1 MNNYEEMRIESDVF
15 ATARENFDLLMQRLF
30 KSMEKNNSD
39 EGSITL
45 KVDLQMSQDWVPDG
59 KGGSIEINKPV
70 IKHKVS
76 IAVPVK
82 DSMDGKK
89 DAGMNLV
96 WDEEL
101 KRYVLKYINEGG
113 QQSLF
118 DPDYEEN
125 LKAWADLDES
135 TMLPGPSNALPED
148 NGVIDA
154 EFKEVNQSEE
164 AENQADTPADE
175 KLPIRRKQTLLEA
188 IRKLQTAR
196 MTTEIMSMKIQRR
209 VCRNEK
215 RESTGQFLA
224 VSKVR
229 SADHIRENEI
239 RKEHASQPELRK
251 LPERW
256 W

>member
-96 WDEEL
+96 WDEDL

-125 LKAWADLDES
+125 LKAGADLDES
-135 TMLPGPSNALPED
+135 TMLPGPSNALPEND
-148 NGVIDA
+148 GVSA
-154 EFKEVNQSEE
+154 ETVGVYTKFRGKGLF
-164 AENQADTPADE
+164 QA
-175 KLPIRRKQTLLEA
+175 
-188 IRKLQTAR
+188 
-196 MTTEIMSMKIQRR
+196 
-209 VCRNEK
+209 EK
-215 RESTGQFLA
+215 RIIKQETTDVGIKAAVSTGVVSIYDRKRDYGIAVPITELA
-224 VSKVR
+224 
-229 SADHIRENEI
+229 AILNE
-239 RKEHASQPELRK
+239 ALRVGMTK
-251 LPERW
+251 KGE
-256 W
+256 

>member
-45 KVDLQMSQDWVPDG
+45 KVDLQMKQDWVPDG
-59 KGGSIEINKPV
+59 KGGSVELNKPV

-96 WDEEL
+96 YDEEL

-125 LKAWADLDES
+125 LKGSAASEQDES
-135 TMLPGPSNALPED
+135 TMLPGPSNALPDYDGAIEVEYTEAD
-148 NGVIDA
+148 SAEDA
-154 EFKEVNQSEE
+154 ENKPDADTDEENTDWEETNAPEGDTEASDSVEDDDYEYDDSEE
-164 AENQADTPADE
+164 E
-175 KLPIRRKQTLLEA
+175 
-188 IRKLQTAR
+188 
-196 MTTEIMSMKIQRR
+196 
-209 VCRNEK
+209 
-215 RESTGQFLA
+215 
-224 VSKVR
+224 
-229 SADHIRENEI
+229 
-239 RKEHASQPELRK
+239 
-251 LPERW
+251 
-256 W
+256 

>member
-125 LKAWADLDES
+125 LKAGADLDES

-154 EFKEVNQSEE
+154 EFKEVDQSEPKIR
-164 AENQADTPADE
+164 QIRQLMK

-188 IRKLQTAR
+188 IRKLQIAR

-215 RESTGQFLA
+215 RESTGQFLT

-229 SADHIRENEI
+229 STDHIRENEI

>member
-45 KVDLQMSQDWVPDG
+45 KVDLQMSQDWVP
-59 KGGSIEINKPV
+59 
-70 IKHKVS
+70 
-76 IAVPVK
+76 VK

-125 LKAWADLDES
+125 LKAGADLDES

-175 KLPIRRKQTLLEA
+175 EITDQEETNAPGGDTEA
-188 IRKLQTAR
+188 TD
-196 MTTEIMSMKIQRR
+196 
-209 VCRNEK
+209 
-215 RESTGQFLA
+215 STDDNG
-224 VSKVR
+224 
-229 SADHIRENEI
+229 DYEYED
-239 RKEHASQPELRK
+239 PEEGM
-251 LPERW
+251 PE
-256 W
+256 

>member
-59 KGGSIEINKPV
+59 KGGSIENNKPV

-113 QQSLF
+113 QL
-118 DPDYEEN
+118 
-125 LKAWADLDES
+125 A
-135 TMLPGPSNALPED
+135 
-148 NGVIDA
+148 
-154 EFKEVNQSEE
+154 
-164 AENQADTPADE
+164 
-175 KLPIRRKQTLLEA
+175 
-188 IRKLQTAR
+188 
-196 MTTEIMSMKIQRR
+196 TEIMSMKIQRR

-215 RESTGQFLA
+215 RESTGQFFT

-229 SADHIRENEI
+229 STDHIR
-239 RKEHASQPELRK
+239 
-251 LPERW
+251 
-256 W
+256 

>member
-15 ATARENFDLLMQRLF
+15 ATARENFDLLMQSLF

-125 LKAWADLDES
+125 LKGEDAEPDES
-135 TMLPGPSNALPED
+135 TMLPGPSNELPD
-148 NGVIDA
+148 NGEVIDA
-154 EFKEVNQSEE
+154 DYKEVEE
-164 AENQADTPADE
+164 VKESENQPNTATDE
-175 KLPIRRKQTLLEA
+175 EITVEEDGEA
-188 IRKLQTAR
+188 PGG
-196 MTTEIMSMKIQRR
+196 
-209 VCRNEK
+209 N
-215 RESTGQFLA
+215 
-224 VSKVR
+224 
-229 SADHIRENEI
+229 
-239 RKEHASQPELRK
+239 PEFTDSVEDDDYEYDD
-251 LPERW
+251 PEEEE
-256 W
+256 

>member
-125 LKAWADLDES
+125 LKAGADLDES
-135 TMLPGPSNALPED
+135 TMLPGPSNALPDD
-148 NGVIDA
+148 NGDY
-154 EFKEVNQSEE
+154 EYEDPEE
-164 AENQADTPADE
+164 GTPE
-175 KLPIRRKQTLLEA
+175 
-188 IRKLQTAR
+188 
-196 MTTEIMSMKIQRR
+196 
-209 VCRNEK
+209 
-215 RESTGQFLA
+215 
-224 VSKVR
+224 
-229 SADHIRENEI
+229 
-239 RKEHASQPELRK
+239 
-251 LPERW
+251 
-256 W
+256 

>member
-1 MNNYEEMRIESDVF
+1 MNNYEEMKIESDVF
-15 ATARENFDLLMQRLF
+15 TTARENFDLLMQRLF

-45 KVDLQMSQDWVPDG
+45 KVDLQMKQDWVPDG

-96 WDEEL
+96 WDEDL

-125 LKAWADLDES
+125 LKGSAAPEQDES
-135 TMLPGPSNALPED
+135 TMLPGPSNALPDHDGAIEVEYTEAD
-148 NGVIDA
+148 SAEDA
-154 EFKEVNQSEE
+154 ENKPDTATDEEITDWEETNAPEGDTEASDSVEDDDYEYDDSEE
-164 AENQADTPADE
+164 EE
-175 KLPIRRKQTLLEA
+175 
-188 IRKLQTAR
+188 
-196 MTTEIMSMKIQRR
+196 
-209 VCRNEK
+209 
-215 RESTGQFLA
+215 
-224 VSKVR
+224 
-229 SADHIRENEI
+229 
-239 RKEHASQPELRK
+239 
-251 LPERW
+251 
-256 W
+256 